1 MPAASAI
8 SNAINPCS
16 HRVSGSQKFKFYML
30 DPQTAPDSRT
40 LRLEPKEMGLFPQL
54 DVRKNFPAVQMWKI
68 WQRVMRRN
76 EDPLGLRVIVCVCVC
91 AGGVDCQEEG
101 KRRWGRKP
109 DSGKWL
115 GREKRTASLP
125 TSLLGSFPNRAARSA
140 RAGGS
145 PVPPSSQVVTAQG
158 ETSLLPEGQK

>member
-8 SNAINPCS
+8 SNAINPCP
-16 HRVSGSQKFKFYML
+16 HRASGSQILKVKFYML

-40 LRLEPKEMGLFPQL
+40 LQLEPKEMGLFPQL

-68 WQRVMRRN
+68 WQRIMRRN
-76 EDPLGLRVIVCVCVC
+76 EDPLGLRVIACVC

-115 GREKRTASLP
+115 GKEKKGQWLSQSSHFPSGVISQQGSKVSEGCGGITCSTLVPSGYRT
-125 TSLLGSFPNRAARSA
+125 R
-140 RAGGS
+140 
-145 PVPPSSQVVTAQG
+145 
-158 ETSLLPEGQK
+158 